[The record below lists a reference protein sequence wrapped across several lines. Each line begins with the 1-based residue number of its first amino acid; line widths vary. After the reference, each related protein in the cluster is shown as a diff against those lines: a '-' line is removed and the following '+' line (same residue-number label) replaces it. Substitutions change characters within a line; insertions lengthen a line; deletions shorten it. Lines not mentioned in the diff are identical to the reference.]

1 MAVFFNACLAQLVEH
16 MSCKHKVAS
25 SSLATSI
32 KIYKG
37 CEIVIGKMNNPE
49 DDWIQ
54 SLDEAEYINSHAN
67 EVLFYVQ
74 SNIKTKK
81 KRIKVLRK
89 ALYDESKNVKA
100 E

>member
-1 MAVFFNACLAQLVEH
+1 M
-16 MSCKHKVAS
+16 
-25 SSLATSI
+25 
-32 KIYKG
+32 
-37 CEIVIGKMNNPE
+37 IGKMNNPE

-89 ALYDESKNVKA
+89 ALYDESKNIKA
-100 E
+100 K